1 MVKSSWSGQRLV
13 VLFLLGCLLFNYPV
27 LVLFNL
33 PTSVMGIPLI
43 YAYLFTAWI
52 ALIVLA
58 AAVMERRE

>member
-1 MVKSSWSGQRLV
+1 VA
-13 VLFLLGCLLFNYPV
+13 LFLLGCLLFNYPV